1 MTARLFSALLL
12 PDEVVTSLRR
22 ELDNRGGPR
31 AEQGLRWMPVE
42 EWHITLGFYG
52 LDDPRARAE
61 WLRHR
66 LAGSPPPTLRID
78 GSGTFRGVFWTR
90 VHGIGL
96 AELATAVKPEEDD
109 REFRAH
115 LTLARG
121 QRQPALERWRRWFAG
136 YRSPEWTATE
146 VVLMRSDL
154 NERGLGYSVVERFPL
169 GSRG

>member
-1 MTARLFSALLL
+1 MPEVTARLFSALLL

-78 GSGTFRGVFWTR
+78 GSGTFRGYSGPGYTASVSPNWPR
-90 VHGIGL
+90 RSNRKKMIGSSGH
-96 AELATAVKPEEDD
+96 T
-109 REFRAH
+109 
-115 LTLARG
+115 
-121 QRQPALERWRRWFAG
+121 
-136 YRSPEWTATE
+136 
-146 VVLMRSDL
+146 
-154 NERGLGYSVVERFPL
+154 
-169 GSRG
+169 